1 MIYWQVENNFV
12 QSYLD
17 AAPVEWLTIVMTF
30 KMAVALAQ
38 WSFWIPRDPVQ
49 IQSTTVIYQNNYL
62 LLAVQKDI
70 DNSQKILEMNHTT
83 NGCSTSLKSLQTI
96 VAADGA
102 EGEAFGSGRGSLGG
116 LERAQ
121 H

>member
-17 AAPVEWLTIVMTF
+17 AAPVERLTIVMTF

-49 IQSTTVIYQNNYL
+49 I
-62 LLAVQKDI
+62 
-70 DNSQKILEMNHTT
+70 
-83 NGCSTSLKSLQTI
+83 
-96 VAADGA
+96 
-102 EGEAFGSGRGSLGG
+102 
-116 LERAQ
+116 
-121 H
+121 